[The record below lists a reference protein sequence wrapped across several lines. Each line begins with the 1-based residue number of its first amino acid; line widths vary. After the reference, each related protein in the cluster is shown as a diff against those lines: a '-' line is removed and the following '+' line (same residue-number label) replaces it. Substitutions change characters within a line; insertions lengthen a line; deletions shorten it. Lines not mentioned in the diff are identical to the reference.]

1 MYNYFML
8 VGRVVESPVEK
19 TDNGKERVEIKLS
32 VRRQFPNGSGEYKS
46 DEFSISLWG
55 GFFNMALEQMKVG
68 QTVMIKGR
76 AEVCSG
82 KIELIGERVM
92 FFQGDP
98 A

>member
-8 VGRVVESPVEK
+8 VGRVVEDPVEK
-19 TDNGKERVEIKLS
+19 TDNGKERIEIKLS
-32 VRRQFPNGSGEYKS
+32 VRKQYPNEYGEYKS
-46 DEFSISLWG
+46 DVFSISLWG
-55 GFFNMALEQMKVG
+55 GFFNMALEKMKAG

-76 AEVCSG
+76 VEVCSG
-82 KIELIGERVM
+82 NIELIGERVM